1 MSERQRPFRVLIVD
15 NSPVVR
21 EALRW
26 ALEETGD
33 TVIVGEVSDGV
44 AAIEKAERL
53 LPDLV
58 LLDSELS
65 ATNGYA
71 LARSL
76 KHLPNPPRVIFLSVH
91 GDLATRQQAQDA
103 GGDAFIEKSTGWP
116 PLIRQIRR
124 LFRPTDSQEPDL
136 D

>member
-1 MSERQRPFRVLIVD
+1 MSEKQRPFRVLIVD

-33 TVIVGEVSDGV
+33 TVVVGEVSDGTT
-44 AAIEKAERL
+44 AIAQAQRL
-53 LPDLV
+53 QPDLV

-65 ATNGYA
+65 TTDGYA

-76 KHLPNPPRVIFLSVH
+76 KHLPHPPRVIFLSVH
-91 GDLATRQQAQDA
+91 GDLASRQQAEEA
-103 GGDAFIEKSTGWP
+103 GGDAFVEKSTGWP

-124 LFRPTDSQEPDL
+124 LFRPSDSQ
-136 D
+136 

>member
-1 MSERQRPFRVLIVD
+1 MMSEKRRPFRVLIVD
-15 NSPVVR
+15 NSPAVR

-33 TVIVGEVSDGV
+33 TVIVGEVSDGPS
-44 AAIEKAERL
+44 AIEQAQSL
-53 LPDLV
+53 QPDLV

-65 ATNGYA
+65 TTDGYA
-71 LARSL
+71 VARSL

-91 GDLATRQQAQDA
+91 GDLATRQQAEAA
-103 GGDAFIEKSTGWP
+103 GGDAFVEKTTGWP

-124 LFRPTDSQEPDL
+124 LFRLTE
-136 D
+136 